1 MHQHEVVMRWKRF
14 PRHWPFVRG
23 IYWLPVDSS
32 HKGPVIRG
40 FGVFMVSLLDEL
52 FVEQTDEFPV
62 IWDPHEA
69 HYMTSLWWGT
79 WWRNQM
85 EKFSALLALFA
96 GNSPVTGEFPAQRPV
111 TRSFDVFCDLPLNK
125 RKKSKHSWI
134 QTPSRSLWRHCNE
147 SETLITL
154 IIWRQYNRIR
164 IVFQHWDA
172 FVHVTEIF
180 ILVPALLDLKGN
192 LEMTLAARLST
203 QVTAAMTIWGSLK
216 KKEKKKTIFTNPRM
230 PLLHIPQCSIQ
241 NRNVDISVLNRALCD
256 MEQVHSGIC
265 ELGQYEQTWAGL
277 TQCGLNKMADIL
289 HMFFANTFSRKNFF

>member
-62 IWDPHEA
+62 IWDPHDA

-96 GNSPVTGEFPAQRPV
+96 GNSLVTGEFPVQRPV
-111 TRSFDVFCDLPLNK
+111 TRGFDVFCDLRLNK
-125 RKKSKHSWI
+125 RLSKQSWGWWI
-134 QTPSRSLWRHCNE
+134 ETSSRSLWRHFNE
-147 SETLITL
+147 SETPITL
-154 IIWRQYNRIR
+154 IIWRHCNGIR

-203 QVTAAMTIWGSLK
+203 QVTTAMTIWGSLK
-216 KKEKKKTIFTNPRM
+216 KKKNKDHFHKSQNAPAPYPTM
-230 PLLHIPQCSIQ
+230 LHS
-241 NRNVDISVLNRALCD
+241 
-256 MEQVHSGIC
+256 EQKCAH
-265 ELGQYEQTWAGL
+265 
-277 TQCGLNKMADIL
+277 
-289 HMFFANTFSRKNFF
+289 FFSE